1 MSRGLNTTRQKA
13 NAQRKN
19 VSYYLLQNSSD
30 YLLLQ
35 PNFM

>member
-1 MSRGLNTTRQKA
+1 MSRGLNTMRQKP

-19 VSYYLLQNSSD
+19 VNYLLQNSSD
-30 YLLLQ
+30 YLLLE